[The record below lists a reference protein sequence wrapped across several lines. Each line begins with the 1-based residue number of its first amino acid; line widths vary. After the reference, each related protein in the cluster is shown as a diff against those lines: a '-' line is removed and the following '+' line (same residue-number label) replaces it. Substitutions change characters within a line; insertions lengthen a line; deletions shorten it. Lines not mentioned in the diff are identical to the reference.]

1 MEMATI
7 GQIQEFEPEKEKVTA
22 YLERVQMFLLANSI
36 KDDKKVPVLL
46 SVIGGKT
53 YALLSSL
60 LAPQKPKD
68 KTFAELSD
76 VLQKHFEPKPVVIV
90 QRFHFYRR
98 NQAPGESVADY
109 MAELRRLATHC
120 KFEGE
125 GHLDEALRD
134 RLVCGLSS
142 EGVQNRLLTYA
153 DLTLAKAVEVAQGM
167 EAAERDMQEMKTT
180 ELTVRK
186 VSTPSGAVNAKPCY
200 RCGKEGHEPHSCG
213 FKEAICYNCQ
223 KRGHLARV
231 CRSKAQSDKGGRT
244 SWRPSKGRQGPV
256 KWVGMSEDK
265 EAQQTLDSEERVI
278 LRVGGPPS
286 KPITVTVE
294 IEGKSI
300 SMEVDTG
307 SAVSLISQDTQKKC
321 FPQAKLNSTP
331 VVLQT
336 YTAES
341 MAVLGVMV
349 VQVKYGEY
357 VDTHE
362 LYVVEGSGP
371 SLLGRSWL
379 ETMRLDWQSLKV
391 DSVTESAPKSLESLL
406 QKYGEVFSSKPGT
419 MKDFEAKLTVKPGT
433 KPRFFRPRPVPYA
446 LLGAVEKELDRLE
459 EIGVLEK
466 VSHSDWA
473 APIVP
478 VPKPDGTV
486 RICGDYKVTV
496 NSALDVDQYPL
507 PRPADLM
514 ATLTGGQKFS
524 KIDLTSAYQQ
534 MVLEEESRQYVT
546 VNTHR
551 GLYRSTRLPFGIA
564 SAPALFQKAMDAIL
578 QGVPNTICYI
588 DDILVTGRTD
598 KEHLRNLEEVLRRLQ
613 KYGLRIKQAK
623 CAFMQSAV
631 EYLGH
636 RIDANGVHAAP
647 SKVEAIQHAPTPRNT
662 TELRSF
668 LGMINYYGKFI
679 PNLSSLCHPLNN
691 LLRAEQRWKWTKQC
705 AKAFE
710 QAKEKLSRAEVLAH
724 YDPQLPIRLA
734 GDASSYG
741 IGAVLSHVLADGTER
756 PVAYASR
763 TLLSNEQNYAQ
774 VEKEALSLVFG
785 VQKFYQYIY
794 GREFTLVTD
803 HRPLTTIFGPKKG
816 VPPLA
821 AARLQRW
828 ALLLSA
834 FRYKIEF
841 RPTLAHAN
849 ADGLSRL
856 PLEQKATLGNPPDP
870 AVFNVRQLN
879 VLPVTAKQLAV
890 ATRSDPVL
898 GRVLRYTRT
907 GWPQEVPAE
916 LKPFADRRQELSLE
930 DGCILW
936 GIRVVVP
943 TKLRK
948 QVLAEL
954 HQGHPGVV
962 RMKSLARSHI
972 WWPGMDKEIEGIVK
986 DCTACQEVKHTPAVA
1001 PLHPWVWPDSPW
1013 ARIHVDF
1020 AGPFRGKT
1028 YLVIVD
1034 AHSKWPEVIDMKTST
1049 TAASLIVELRKVF
1062 ATFGLPRQVVSDNG
1076 PQFVSA
1082 EFERFMKENGV
1093 KHLRSAPYHPSTNGL
1108 AERFVQ
1114 SLKQAMK
1121 VGERRGVP
1129 SQQCLAEFLLT
1140 YRVTPHATTNESPS
1154 KLLMGRD
1161 LRTRLDLLH
1170 PDCGST
1176 VLDHQTQQK
1185 QQHDRHSRERVFH
1198 VGQSV
1203 MVRNFREGPRWVQ
1216 AVIVERGGPLSYLVQ
1231 TLEGKVWKRHID
1243 HVKIVSESTAV
1254 EPESNSKDDCDQ
1266 VLPETFPKDPGETND
1281 CTAPLNPPPESTS
1294 ESGAPQPIRKSS
1306 RTHRPP
1312 DRLTF

>member
-142 EGVQNRLLTYA
+142 EGVQKRLLTYA

-265 EAQQTLDSEERVI
+265 E
-278 LRVGGPPS
+278 
-286 KPITVTVE
+286 
-294 IEGKSI
+294 
-300 SMEVDTG
+300 
-307 SAVSLISQDTQKKC
+307 
-321 FPQAKLNSTP
+321 
-331 VVLQT
+331 
-336 YTAES
+336 
-341 MAVLGVMV
+341 
-349 VQVKYGEY
+349 
-357 VDTHE
+357 
-362 LYVVEGSGP
+362 
-371 SLLGRSWL
+371 
-379 ETMRLDWQSLKV
+379 
-391 DSVTESAPKSLESLL
+391 
-406 QKYGEVFSSKPGT
+406 
-419 MKDFEAKLTVKPGT
+419 
-433 KPRFFRPRPVPYA
+433 
-446 LLGAVEKELDRLE
+446 
-459 EIGVLEK
+459 
-466 VSHSDWA
+466 
-473 APIVP
+473 
-478 VPKPDGTV
+478 
-486 RICGDYKVTV
+486 
-496 NSALDVDQYPL
+496 
-507 PRPADLM
+507 
-514 ATLTGGQKFS
+514 
-524 KIDLTSAYQQ
+524 
-534 MVLEEESRQYVT
+534 
-546 VNTHR
+546 
-551 GLYRSTRLPFGIA
+551 
-564 SAPALFQKAMDAIL
+564 
-578 QGVPNTICYI
+578 
-588 DDILVTGRTD
+588 
-598 KEHLRNLEEVLRRLQ
+598 
-613 KYGLRIKQAK
+613 
-623 CAFMQSAV
+623 
-631 EYLGH
+631 
-636 RIDANGVHAAP
+636 
-647 SKVEAIQHAPTPRNT
+647 
-662 TELRSF
+662 
-668 LGMINYYGKFI
+668 
-679 PNLSSLCHPLNN
+679 
-691 LLRAEQRWKWTKQC
+691 
-705 AKAFE
+705 
-710 QAKEKLSRAEVLAH
+710 
-724 YDPQLPIRLA
+724 
-734 GDASSYG
+734 
-741 IGAVLSHVLADGTER
+741 
-756 PVAYASR
+756 
-763 TLLSNEQNYAQ
+763 
-774 VEKEALSLVFG
+774 
-785 VQKFYQYIY
+785 
-794 GREFTLVTD
+794 
-803 HRPLTTIFGPKKG
+803 
-816 VPPLA
+816 
-821 AARLQRW
+821 
-828 ALLLSA
+828 
-834 FRYKIEF
+834 
-841 RPTLAHAN
+841 
-849 ADGLSRL
+849 
-856 PLEQKATLGNPPDP
+856 
-870 AVFNVRQLN
+870 
-879 VLPVTAKQLAV
+879 
-890 ATRSDPVL
+890 
-898 GRVLRYTRT
+898 
-907 GWPQEVPAE
+907 
-916 LKPFADRRQELSLE
+916 
-930 DGCILW
+930 
-936 GIRVVVP
+936 
-943 TKLRK
+943 
-948 QVLAEL
+948 
-954 HQGHPGVV
+954 
-962 RMKSLARSHI
+962 
-972 WWPGMDKEIEGIVK
+972 
-986 DCTACQEVKHTPAVA
+986 
-1001 PLHPWVWPDSPW
+1001 
-1013 ARIHVDF
+1013 
-1020 AGPFRGKT
+1020 
-1028 YLVIVD
+1028 
-1034 AHSKWPEVIDMKTST
+1034 
-1049 TAASLIVELRKVF
+1049 
-1062 ATFGLPRQVVSDNG
+1062 
-1076 PQFVSA
+1076 
-1082 EFERFMKENGV
+1082 NGV

-1114 SLKQAMK
+1114 SLKQALK

-1266 VLPETFPKDPGETND
+1266 VLPETFPEDPGETND

-1294 ESGAPQPIRKSS
+1294 ESGAPQTIRKSS